1 VAQQPAE
8 IGRLGVEAA
17 VKFLNGETVEKNI
30 PVPLSL
36 VTK

>member
-1 VAQQPAE
+1 QPAE
-8 IGRLGVEAA
+8 IGRLGVESAI
-17 VKFLNGETVEKNI
+17 KYLNGETVPAAI